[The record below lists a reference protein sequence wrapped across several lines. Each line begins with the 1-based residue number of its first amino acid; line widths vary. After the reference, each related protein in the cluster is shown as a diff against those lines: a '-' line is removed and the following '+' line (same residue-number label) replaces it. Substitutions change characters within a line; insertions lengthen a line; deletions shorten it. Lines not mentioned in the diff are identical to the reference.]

1 MSTALTWTAIII
13 LFAAGVY
20 FVALMERWSF
30 SGRLDWAGP
39 LHAFLRAFGQE
50 EIRTRRYDTG
60 FYEATPIIFI
70 AVVLLAVAIL
80 PFAQGTILLD
90 LGTAAL
96 FINAALV
103 YIMVSLIMA
112 GWSANGAYGM
122 IGGWRAMAQLIAYS
136 MAVVMAITAA
146 VMRDESMGML
156 EVVRSQAQLW
166 HIIYHPVGFLLFYF
180 AVMAMAFLP
189 PFDLPVAEGELA
201 GGAWAEFT
209 GARKILFRLGRLL
222 LVLTLALAVTVFFLG
237 GWLGPWLP
245 DFVWTFIKTALVA
258 ASFFWVGRWL
268 PRIRHD
274 HLLEWGWKYAVP
286 AALFNIVQV
295 GIQLLL

>member
-39 LHAFLRAFGQE
+39 LLAFLRAFGQKE
-50 EIRTRRYDTG
+50 TGTRRYDTV

-112 GWSANGAYGM
+112 GWSADGAYGM
-122 IGGWRAMAQLIAYS
+122 VGGWRAMAQHIDYS
-136 MAVVMAITAA
+136 MAVVMAITAEL
-146 VMRDESMGML
+146 MRDAARGL
-156 EVVRSQAQLW
+156 PEVVREPAQQ
-166 HIIYHPVGFLLFYF
+166 
-180 AVMAMAFLP
+180 
-189 PFDLPVAEGELA
+189 
-201 GGAWAEFT
+201 
-209 GARKILFRLGRLL
+209 
-222 LVLTLALAVTVFFLG
+222 
-237 GWLGPWLP
+237 
-245 DFVWTFIKTALVA
+245 WT
-258 ASFFWVGRWL
+258 
-268 PRIRHD
+268 
-274 HLLEWGWKYAVP
+274 
-286 AALFNIVQV
+286 
-295 GIQLLL
+295 

>member
-1 MSTALTWTAIII
+1 MSAISWILI
-13 LFAAGVY
+13 GLLFAVSIS
-20 FVALMERWSF
+20 FVALMEHWSF

-39 LHAFLRAFGQE
+39 FNALLRSFGQE
-50 EIRTRRYDTG
+50 EIRTRRYDTV
-60 FYEATPIIFI
+60 FYEATPVIFI
-70 AVVLLAVAIL
+70 VVVLLSITIL
-80 PFAQGTILLD
+80 PFAKDTVILD

-112 GWSANGAYGM
+112 GWSANGVYGM

-146 VMRDESMGML
+146 VMRAESMGML
-156 EVVRSQAQLW
+156 EIVQSQAPLW
-166 HIIYHPVGFLLFYF
+166 NIVYQPVGFLLFYF

-189 PFDLPVAEGELA
+189 PFDLPTAEGELA

-209 GARKILFRLGRLL
+209 GARKILFRLGRLI
-222 LVLTLALAVTVFFLG
+222 LVLTLSLAVTIFFLG

-245 DFVWTFIKTALVA
+245 GFVWTFIKTALVA
-258 ASFFWVGRWL
+258 ASFFWVGRYF

-286 AALFNIVQV
+286 AALFNILQV
-295 GIQLLL
+295 GIVLLL

>member
-1 MSTALTWTAIII
+1 MSAISWILI
-13 LFAAGVY
+13 GLLFAVSIY
-20 FVALMERWSF
+20 FVALMEHWSF

-39 LHAFLRAFGQE
+39 FNALLRSFGQE
-50 EIRTRRYDTG
+50 EIRTRRYDTV
-60 FYEATPIIFI
+60 FYEATPVIFI
-70 AVVLLAVAIL
+70 VVVLLSITIL
-80 PFAQGTILLD
+80 PFAKDTVILD

-112 GWSANGAYGM
+112 GWSANGVYGM

-146 VMRDESMGML
+146 VMRAESMGML
-156 EVVRSQAQLW
+156 EIVQSQAPLW
-166 HIIYHPVGFLLFYF
+166 NIVYQPVGFLLFYF

-189 PFDLPVAEGELA
+189 PFDLPTAEGELA

-209 GARKILFRLGRLL
+209 GARKILFRLGRLI
-222 LVLTLALAVTVFFLG
+222 LVLTLSLAVTIFFLG

-245 DFVWTFIKTALVA
+245 GFVWTFIKTALVA
-258 ASFFWVGRWL
+258 ASFFWVGRYF

-286 AALFNIVQV
+286 AALFNILQV
-295 GIQLLL
+295 GIVLLL